1 MKKSWHVMTYQ
12 TKEKVW
18 RARQKAAEEEKKLQD
33 LRKQLREE
41 RQIEELRR
49 VQEEAGLVPR

>member
-12 TKEKVW
+12 NQEKVW
-18 RARQKAAEEEKKLQD
+18 RARRRAAEEKKKLED
-33 LRKQLREE
+33 IRKQLREE

-49 VQEEAGLVPR
+49 VQEDAGLVPR